1 MKEEP
6 SNKKYIAGF
15 NSAYTIMAENPILL
29 DFLHGITSTDDHIL
43 GMRDGRMQFFK
54 EIKMELKK
62 SIEIK
67 EIKLEELR
75 KSKDF

>member
-15 NSAYTIMAENPILL
+15 NSAYTIMAENPTLL
-29 DFLHGITSTDDHIL
+29 DFLDDITSTDNHVL

-54 EIKMELKK
+54 EFN
-62 SIEIK
+62 
-67 EIKLEELR
+67 EELMKKISEKKQEETR
-75 KSKDF
+75 ER